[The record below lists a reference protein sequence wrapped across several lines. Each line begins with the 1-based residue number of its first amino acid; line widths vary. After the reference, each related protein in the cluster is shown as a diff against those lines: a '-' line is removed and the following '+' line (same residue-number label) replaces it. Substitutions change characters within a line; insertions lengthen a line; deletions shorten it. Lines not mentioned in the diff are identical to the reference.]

1 MKRSAY
7 ITWDQLKVGSIILV
21 ALLIMTLA
29 MYKLGQAAN
38 LFSSRYEL
46 VTFVQDV
53 AGLRQGG
60 SVTIAGQLAGV
71 VKEIELLPVDADTT
85 RNLRIVFE
93 INEDLRQQ
101 VRGDSRARLRT
112 MGLLGDKVLDVSVG
126 TPRHAPLTEGDT
138 VPSEATLD
146 YEAIITKAAGSVDD
160 VVALTRDLRQLT
172 GGIVRGEG
180 TVGQMLTNRALYD
193 QLTSTMAR
201 MNATL
206 TRIQTS
212 QGTLGRLID
221 DPRMYD
227 RMVAV
232 LRSADSLFIAINNSQ
247 GSFGKL
253 LRDTTLYASMVGV
266 AQSVDSVTK
275 MLTNPN
281 GMVGRMLT
289 DHELYDQL
297 VKLSADLNAVMADVR
312 RDPQRYTR
320 GMITVPLFGGGGKKK

>member
-7 ITWDQLKVGSIILV
+7 ITWDQLKVGSIIIV

-46 VTFVQDV
+46 VTFLKDA

-71 VKEIELLPVDADTT
+71 VKDIELLPVDADTT
-85 RNLRIVFE
+85 RNVKVIFE

-112 MGLLGDKVLDVSVG
+112 MGLLGDKVLEVSVG
-126 TPRHAPLTEGDT
+126 TPRNSVLTEGDT
-138 VPSEATLD
+138 IPSEATMD
-146 YEAIITKAAGSVDD
+146 YEAIIAQAAGAVDD

-180 TVGQMLTNRALYD
+180 TVGQLITNRSLYD
-193 QLTSTMAR
+193 RLNGTMAQL
-201 MNATL
+201 NATL
-206 TRIQTS
+206 ARIQNS

-221 DPRMYD
+221 DPTMYN
-227 RMVAV
+227 RLVAV
-232 LRSADSLFIAINNSQ
+232 LRSADSLFLAINHSQ
-247 GSFGKL
+247 GTLGKL
-253 LRDTTLYASMVGV
+253 VRDTALYANMVGV
-266 AQSVDSVTK
+266 AQSADSAMR

-281 GMVGRMLT
+281 GTLGRVLT
-289 DHELYDQL
+289 DHQLYDQL
-297 VKLSADLNAVMADVR
+297 NKLATDLNAILADVR
-312 RDPQRYTR
+312 RDPQRYTK
-320 GMITVPLFGGGGKKK
+320 GLITVPLFGGKK

>member
-7 ITWDQLKVGSIILV
+7 ITWDQLKVGSLIIV

-38 LFSSRYEL
+38 LFERRYEL
-46 VTFVQDV
+46 VTFLQDA

-71 VKEIELLPVDADTT
+71 VKEIDLLPVDADTT
-85 RNLRIVFE
+85 RNLRVVFE
-93 INEDLRQQ
+93 VNEDLRDQ
-101 VRGDSRARLRT
+101 VRADSRARLRT
-112 MGLLGDKVLDVSVG
+112 MGLLGDKVLEVSVG
-126 TPRHAPLTEGDT
+126 TPRHSALTEGDT
-138 VPSEATLD
+138 VPSEPTMD
-146 YEAIITKAAGSVDD
+146 YEAIITRAAGSVDD
-160 VVALTRDLRQLT
+160 VVALARDLRQLT

-193 QLTSTMAR
+193 QLTATMGR

-206 TRIQTS
+206 SRIQNS

-227 RMVAV
+227 RLVAV

-247 GSFGKL
+247 GTFGQL
-253 LRDTTLYASMVGV
+253 LRDTTLYQSMVGV
-266 AQSVDSVTK
+266 AQSADSTLR
-275 MLTNPN
+275 MLRNPN
-281 GMVGRMLT
+281 GTLGRMLT
-289 DHELYDQL
+289 DHQLYDGL
-297 VKLSADLNAVMADVR
+297 NKLSTDLNAILADVR

-320 GMITVPLFGGGGKKK
+320 GLITVPLFGGGKKK

>member
-7 ITWDQLKVGSIILV
+7 ITWDQLKVGSLIIV

-38 LFSSRYEL
+38 LFGSRYEL
-46 VTFVQDV
+46 VTLLKDV
-53 AGLRQGG
+53 AGLREGG

-85 RNLRIVFE
+85 RNLRVVFE
-93 INEDLRQQ
+93 INEDLRDQ
-101 VRGDSRARLRT
+101 VRADSRARLRT
-112 MGLLGDKVLDVSVG
+112 MGLLGDKVLEVSVG
-126 TPRHAPLTEGDT
+126 TRRYSPLTEGDT
-138 VPSEATLD
+138 VPSEPALD
-146 YEAIITKAAGSVDD
+146 YEAIIAQAGGAVDD
-160 VVALTRDLRQLT
+160 VVALTRDLRSLT

-180 TVGQMLTNRALYD
+180 TVGQLVTNRALYD

-206 TRIQTS
+206 SRIQQS

-221 DPRMYD
+221 DPTMYT
-227 RMVAV
+227 RLVSV
-232 LRSADSLFIAINNSQ
+232 LRSADSLFVSINNSE
-247 GSFGKL
+247 GTFGKL
-253 LRDTTLYASMVGV
+253 IRDTTLYANMVGV
-266 AQSVDSVTK
+266 AQSADSVMR

-281 GMVGRMLT
+281 GMAGRLLT
-289 DHELYDQL
+289 DHQLYDQL
-297 VKLSADLNAVMADVR
+297 NKLATDLNAILADVR

-320 GMITVPLFGGGGKKK
+320 GLIGIQLFGGGKK

>member
-7 ITWDQLKVGSIILV
+7 ITWDQLKVGSIIIV

-38 LFSSRYEL
+38 LFTSRYEL
-46 VTFVQDV
+46 VTFLKDA

-71 VKEIELLPVDADTT
+71 VKEIELLPVDADTM
-85 RNLRIVFE
+85 RNLRVVFE
-93 INEDLRQQ
+93 LDEDLRNQ
-101 VRGDSRARLRT
+101 VRADSRARLRT
-112 MGLLGDKVLDVSVG
+112 MGLLGDKVLEVSVG
-126 TPRHAPLTEGDT
+126 TPRHSPLTDGDT
-138 VPSEATLD
+138 IPSEPAMD

-227 RMVAV
+227 RLVAV

-247 GSFGKL
+247 GTFGKL
-253 LRDTTLYASMVGV
+253 IRDTTLYANMVGV
-266 AQSVDSVTK
+266 AQGADSLMR

-281 GMVGRMLT
+281 GMAGRMLT
-289 DHELYDQL
+289 DDQLYDQL
-297 VKLSADLNAVMADVR
+297 NKLATD
-312 RDPQRYTR
+312 
-320 GMITVPLFGGGGKKK
+320 

>member
-7 ITWDQLKVGSIILV
+7 ITWDQLKVGSMIIV
-21 ALLIMTLA
+21 AILILTLA

-46 VTFVQDV
+46 VTFLPDV

-85 RNLRIVFE
+85 RNVKIVFE

-101 VRGDSRARLRT
+101 VRADSRARLRT
-112 MGLLGDKVLDVSVG
+112 MGLLGDKVLAVSVG
-126 TPRHAPLTEGDT
+126 TPRYSTLTEGDT
-138 VPSEATLD
+138 VPSEPALD
-146 YEAIITKAAGSVDD
+146 YEVVVAQAAGAVDD
-160 VVALTRDLRQLT
+160 VVALTRDLRSLT

-180 TVGQMLTNRALYD
+180 TVGQLVTNRSLYD

-206 TRIQTS
+206 TRIQNS

-221 DPRMYD
+221 DPRMYNQL
-227 RMVAV
+227 VAV
-232 LRSADSLFIAINNSQ
+232 LRSADSLFVSINSSQ
-247 GSFGKL
+247 GTFGKL
-253 LRDTTLYASMVGV
+253 IRDTTLYANMVGV
-266 AQSVDSVTK
+266 AQSADSVMK
-275 MLTNPN
+275 MISNPN
-281 GMVGRMLT
+281 GTFGKVLT
-289 DHELYDQL
+289 DDQLYDQL
-297 VKLSADLNAVMADVR
+297 NKITTDLNAILADVR

-320 GMITVPLFGGGGKKK
+320 GLIGIQLFGGSKKK

>member
-7 ITWDQLKVGSIILV
+7 ITWDQLKVGSIIIV

-46 VTFVQDV
+46 VTFLKDA

-85 RNLRIVFE
+85 RNLRVVFE
-93 INEDLRQQ
+93 VNEDLRDQ

-112 MGLLGDKVLDVSVG
+112 MGLLGDKVLEVSVG
-126 TPRHAPLTEGDT
+126 TPRNSSLTEGDT
-138 VPSEATLD
+138 VPSEATMD
-146 YEAIITKAAGSVDD
+146 YEAIIAQAAGAVDD
-160 VVALTRDLRQLT
+160 VVGLTRDLRQLT

-180 TVGQMLTNRALYD
+180 TMGQLLTNRTLYD
-193 QLTSTMAR
+193 RLTATLAR
-201 MNATL
+201 TNATL
-206 TRIQTS
+206 SRIQNS

-221 DPRMYD
+221 DPAMYN
-227 RMVAV
+227 RLVSV
-232 LRSADSLFIAINNSQ
+232 LRSADSLFLAINHSQ
-247 GSFGKL
+247 GTFGKL
-253 LRDTTLYASMVGV
+253 IRDTSLYANLVGV
-266 AQSVDSVTK
+266 TRSADSTMRMV
-275 MLTNPN
+275 TNPN
-281 GMVGRMLT
+281 GMVGRLLT
-289 DHELYDQL
+289 DHQLYDQL
-297 VKLSADLNAVMADVR
+297 NKLLADLTAIMEDLR

-320 GMITVPLFGGGGKKK
+320 

>member
-7 ITWDQLKVGSIILV
+7 ITWDQLKVGSMIIVAILV
-21 ALLIMTLA
+21 LTLA

-46 VTFVQDV
+46 VTFLKDA

-93 INEDLRQQ
+93 VDEDLREQ

-112 MGLLGDKVLDVSVG
+112 MGLLGDKVLEVSVG
-126 TPRHAPLTEGDT
+126 TPRQSALTEGDT
-138 VPSEATLD
+138 VPSEPTLD
-146 YEAIITKAAGSVDD
+146 YEAIIAQAGGAVDD
-160 VVALTRDLRQLT
+160 VVALTRDLRSLT

-180 TVGQMLTNRALYD
+180 TFGQLVTNRALYD
-193 QLTSTMAR
+193 QLTATMGR

-206 TRIQTS
+206 SRIQNS

-221 DPRMYD
+221 DPTMHNRL
-227 RMVAV
+227 VSV
-232 LRSADSLFIAINNSQ
+232 LRSADSLFASINNSE
-247 GSFGKL
+247 GTFGKL
-253 LRDTTLYASMVGV
+253 IRDRALYDNLNRV
-266 AQSVDSVTK
+266 ARSADST
-275 MLTNPN
+275 MLMFRNPN
-281 GMVGRMLT
+281 GTLGRLLT
-289 DHELYDQL
+289 DQQAYDQL
-297 VKLSADLNAVMADVR
+297 VKLTTDLNAILADLR

-320 GMITVPLFGGGGKKK
+320 GLIGVQLFGGGKK

>member
-7 ITWDQLKVGSIILV
+7 ITWDQLKVGTMIIV

-46 VTFVQDV
+46 VTFLKDA

-71 VKEIELLPVDADTT
+71 VKQIDLLPVDADTT
-85 RNLRIVFE
+85 RNVRVVFE
-93 INEDLRQQ
+93 VNEDLRDQ

-112 MGLLGDKVLDVSVG
+112 MGLLGDKVLEVSVG
-126 TPRHAPLTEGDT
+126 TPRLSALTEGDT
-138 VPSEATLD
+138 VPSEATMD
-146 YEAIITKAAGSVDD
+146 YEAIISQAAGAVDD

-180 TVGQMLTNRALYD
+180 TMGQLLTNRTLYD
-193 QLTSTMAR
+193 RLTATMGQL
-201 MNATL
+201 NATL
-206 TRIQTS
+206 ARIQGS

-221 DPRMYD
+221 DPTMYN
-227 RMVAV
+227 RLVAV
-232 LRSADSLFIAINNSQ
+232 LRSADSLFIAINHSE
-247 GSFGKL
+247 GTLGRL
-253 LRDTTLYASMVGV
+253 VRDTTLYANMVGV
-266 AQSVDSVTK
+266 SQSADSAMR

-281 GMVGRMLT
+281 GTFGRLLT
-289 DHELYDQL
+289 DQQLYDHL
-297 VKLSADLNAVMADVR
+297 NKLATDLNAILADVR

-320 GMITVPLFGGGGKKK
+320 GLITVPLFGGGKK

>member
-7 ITWDQLKVGSIILV
+7 ITWDQLKVGSIIIVSLV
-21 ALLIMTLA
+21 IMTLA

-46 VTFVQDV
+46 VTFLQDV

-85 RNLRIVFE
+85 RNVRVVFE
-93 INEDLRQQ
+93 VNDGLRDQ

-112 MGLLGDKVLDVSVG
+112 MGLLGDKVLEVSVG
-126 TPRHAPLTEGDT
+126 SPRHSVLAEGDT
-138 VPSEATLD
+138 VPSEMAMD
-146 YEAIITKAAGSVDD
+146 YEAIISKAAGSVDD

-180 TVGQMLTNRALYD
+180 TMGQLMTNRVLYD
-193 QLTSTMAR
+193 QLTATLAR

-206 TRIQTS
+206 SRIQNS

-221 DPRMYD
+221 DPAMYN
-227 RMVAV
+227 RLVSV
-232 LRSADSLFIAINNSQ
+232 LRSTDSLLVALNHSE
-247 GSFGKL
+247 GTFGKL
-253 LRDTTLYASMVGV
+253 VRDTVLYAKAVGV
-266 AQSVDSVTK
+266 AQSADSAMR

-289 DHELYDQL
+289 DHQLYDL
-297 VKLSADLNAVMADVR
+297 LNKTITDLNAVLADLR
-312 RDPQRYTR
+312 QDPQRYTR
-320 GMITVPLFGGGGKKK
+320 GLIGVSLFGGGKKK

>member
-7 ITWDQLKVGSIILV
+7 ITWDQLKVGSIIIV
-21 ALLIMTLA
+21 ALLIMMLA
-29 MYKLGQAAN
+29 IYKLGQAAN
-38 LFSSRYEL
+38 LFSRRYEL
-46 VTFVQDV
+46 VTFLKDV

-85 RNLRIVFE
+85 RNLRVVFE
-93 INEDLRQQ
+93 VNEDLRDQ

-112 MGLLGDKVLDVSVG
+112 MGLLGDKVLEVSVG
-126 TPRHAPLTEGDT
+126 TPRHSPLTEGDT
-138 VPSEATLD
+138 VPSEPTLD
-146 YEAIITKAAGSVDD
+146 YEVIIAQAAGAVDD

-193 QLTSTMAR
+193 QLTATMAR

-206 TRIQTS
+206 SRIQNS

-221 DPRMYD
+221 DPAMYN
-227 RMVAV
+227 RLVAV
-232 LRSADSLFIAINNSQ
+232 LRSADSLFVSINSSQ
-247 GSFGKL
+247 GTFGKL
-253 LRDTTLYASMVGV
+253 IRDTTLYANMVGV
-266 AQSVDSVTK
+266 AQSADSAMRMV
-275 MLTNPN
+275 TNPN
-281 GMVGRMLT
+281 GMVGRLLT
-289 DHELYDQL
+289 DHQLYDQL
-297 VKLSADLNAVMADVR
+297 NKLTTDLNAILADLR

-320 GMITVPLFGGGGKKK
+320 GLIGIQLFGGGKK

>member
-7 ITWDQLKVGSIILV
+7 ITWDQLKVGSIIIV

-29 MYKLGQAAN
+29 IYKLGQAAN

-46 VTFVQDV
+46 VTFLQDV

-85 RNLRIVFE
+85 RNLRVVFE
-93 INEDLRQQ
+93 VDEALRDQ
-101 VRGDSRARLRT
+101 VRADSRARLRT
-112 MGLLGDKVLDVSVG
+112 MGLLGDKVLEVSVG
-126 TPRHAPLTEGDT
+126 TPRHSVLTEGDT
-138 VPSEATLD
+138 VPSEPTMD
-146 YEAIITKAAGSVDD
+146 YEAIITRAAGSVDD

-172 GGIVRGEG
+172 GSIVRGEG

-206 TRIQTS
+206 SRIQNS

-221 DPRMYD
+221 DPAMYN
-227 RMVAV
+227 RLVSV
-232 LRSADSLFIAINNSQ
+232 LRSADSLFVSINNSE
-247 GSFGKL
+247 GTFGKL
-253 LRDTTLYASMVGV
+253 IRDTTLYSNMVGV
-266 AQSVDSVTK
+266 AQSADSAMRMV
-275 MLTNPN
+275 TNPN
-281 GMVGRMLT
+281 GMVGRLLT
-289 DHELYDQL
+289 DHQLYDQINKL
-297 VKLSADLNAVMADVR
+297 TTDLSAILADLR

-320 GMITVPLFGGGGKKK
+320 GLIGIQLFGGGKK